1 MLIQRFFVF
10 RIMAKTRFQINWL
23 ENPEFKDWVQE
34 DLSNNYKAKCS
45 ACHTSFS
52 LSNMGARA
60 LRSHANGAEHKRRIA
75 GHSISMKLST
85 YNFNKGETIQN
96 QNEPS
101 SKKSLVNYNF
111 HISDECIETKP
122 LPQSKI
128 KSFVFNDNITKAEIF
143 WCLQTIIT
151 HKSMRSAAKDVE
163 IFKVMFSDSE
173 IANKMQLQRTKIAYS
188 ILYGLAPFFKD
199 QLMSKITTCTY
210 FAVGFDESLNKVT
223 QKTQMDINIRFWDKE
238 NNQVCT
244 RYFGSSFLGSATANE
259 IRKSFKASLS
269 MLNLKNI
276 IQISMDGPN
285 VNQKFFKDIK
295 SELNTGEDQ
304 PEILNLGSCGLHTLH
319 GAFKTSLKATN
330 WQIVEFLRNLYN
342 IFKNVPARHALY
354 LEYTG
359 SNLFPKKFCPIR
371 WLQNS
376 EVAERAIDMWP
387 HLKIFID
394 SLKRDQKEPITAS
407 YQMVKSY
414 VDNDMM
420 CVKLSFFISLAS
432 EMESFLKEY
441 QTDAPLVPFIYTS
454 LYSIIKNIMAR
465 FVKKE
470 ILNITKINSTNLSKK
485 NLLDVDEID
494 LGYTTRAMIRKINK
508 EKKIAD
514 FALSQFRREC
524 QICFKEFIIKLL
536 EKSPLSYSITKA
548 TSCFDPAIAAN
559 INVRKIRCRN
569 LLTILEEHH
578 WINGIEADKADRQ
591 FEKVCSIPYV
601 IEELKQFR
609 RANQRVDHFWENL
622 FCKQP
627 DTEEIT
633 FIMKLVMIM
642 YHGNANVERGFSVN
656 AECLIDNMRE
666 ETLVAQRLVYDSI
679 LATGKNVGEF
689 LISKPLI
696 LSFRNARGL
705 YEEELKRCKN
715 ETNAQKNKQAQKRQ
729 KQLEIKELKTKITKI
744 QEVASNEVMLIQ
756 DKITSLKKE

>member
-1 MLIQRFFVF
+1 M
-10 RIMAKTRFQINWL
+10 
-23 ENPEFKDWVQE
+23 
-34 DLSNNYKAKCS
+34 
-45 ACHTSFS
+45 
-52 LSNMGARA
+52 
-60 LRSHANGAEHKRRIA
+60 
-75 GHSISMKLST
+75 
-85 YNFNKGETIQN
+85 
-96 QNEPS
+96 
-101 SKKSLVNYNF
+101 
-111 HISDECIETKP
+111 
-122 LPQSKI
+122 
-128 KSFVFNDNITKAEIF
+128 
-143 WCLQTIIT
+143 
-151 HKSMRSAAKDVE
+151 
-163 IFKVMFSDSE
+163 
-173 IANKMQLQRTKIAYS
+173 
-188 ILYGLAPFFKD
+188 
-199 QLMSKITTCTY
+199 
-210 FAVGFDESLNKVT
+210 
-223 QKTQMDINIRFWDKE
+223 
-238 NNQVCT
+238 
-244 RYFGSSFLGSATANE
+244 
-259 IRKSFKASLS
+259 
-269 MLNLKNI
+269 
-276 IQISMDGPN
+276 
-285 VNQKFFKDIK
+285 
-295 SELNTGEDQ
+295 
-304 PEILNLGSCGLHTLH
+304 
-319 GAFKTSLKATN
+319 
-330 WQIVEFLRNLYN
+330 
-342 IFKNVPARHALY
+342 
-354 LEYTG
+354 
-359 SNLFPKKFCPIR
+359 
-371 WLQNS
+371 
-376 EVAERAIDMWP
+376 
-387 HLKIFID
+387 
-394 SLKRDQKEPITAS
+394 
-407 YQMVKSY
+407 
-414 VDNDMM
+414 
-420 CVKLSFFISLAS
+420 
-432 EMESFLKEY
+432 
-441 QTDAPLVPFIYTS
+441 
-454 LYSIIKNIMAR
+454 
-465 FVKKE
+465 
-470 ILNITKINSTNLSKK
+470 
-485 NLLDVDEID
+485 DEID

-609 RANQRVDHFWENL
+609 RATQRVDHFWENL